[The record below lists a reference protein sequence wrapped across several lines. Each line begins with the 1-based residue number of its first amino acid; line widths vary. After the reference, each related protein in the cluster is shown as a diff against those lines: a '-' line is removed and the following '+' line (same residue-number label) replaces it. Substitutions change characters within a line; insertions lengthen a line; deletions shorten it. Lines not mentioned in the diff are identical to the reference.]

1 MLVSSIS
8 MMFAGFTL
16 GFIHALDADH
26 VMAVT
31 ALSNEKPGFKKTLK
45 FSASWAVG
53 HGGVLLLA
61 GMVLFGL
68 GVALPESL
76 IWFAELSVGFVLIAV
91 GLLCF
96 WRFRKQHMQLKSH
109 RHGDVEHTHWHE
121 QGHANDNSQKAHA
134 PVMVGMLH
142 GLAGSAPALALIPAV
157 AHGQLW
163 LAGGYLIV
171 FSVGVMLSMMLFG
184 AGLGLMQK
192 QLQQRFTRLFNL
204 SRYLI
209 ASFSVAF
216 GGYWVAQAV

>member
-1 MLVSSIS
+1 MLASSIS
-8 MMFAGFTL
+8 IMFAGFTL

-31 ALSNEKPGFKKTLK
+31 ALSNEKPSLQRTLK
-45 FSASWAVG
+45 FSGSWAIG

-68 GVALPESL
+68 GIALPANL
-76 IWFAELSVGFVLIAV
+76 IWFAELSVGIVLIAV

-96 WRFRKQHMQLKSH
+96 WRFRQQNMQLQSH
-109 RHGDVEHTHWHE
+109 KHGDVEHTHWHDHNHP
-121 QGHANDNSQKAHA
+121 GDYSQRAHA

-157 AHGQLW
+157 AQGQLW
-163 LAGGYLIV
+163 VAGAYLVV

-184 AGLGLMQK
+184 AGLGMLQK
-192 QLQQRFTRLFNL
+192 QLQQRFSVMFNV

-216 GGYWVAQAV
+216 GGYWVLQAV

>member
-1 MLVSSIS
+1 MLASSIS
-8 MMFAGFTL
+8 IMFAGFTL

-31 ALSNEKPGFKKTLK
+31 ALSNQKPSLQRTVK
-45 FSASWAVG
+45 FSGSWAIG

-68 GVALPESL
+68 GIALPANL
-76 IWFAELSVGFVLIAV
+76 IWFAELSVGIVLIAV

-96 WRFRKQHMQLKSH
+96 WRFRQHNMQLQSH
-109 RHGDVEHTHWHE
+109 KHGDVEHTHWHDHNHP
-121 QGHANDNSQKAHA
+121 GDYSQRAHA

-157 AHGQLW
+157 AQGQLW
-163 LAGGYLIV
+163 VAGAYLVV

-184 AGLGLMQK
+184 AGLGMLQK
-192 QLQQRFTRLFNL
+192 QLQQRFSVMFNV

-216 GGYWVAQAV
+216 GGYWVLQAV